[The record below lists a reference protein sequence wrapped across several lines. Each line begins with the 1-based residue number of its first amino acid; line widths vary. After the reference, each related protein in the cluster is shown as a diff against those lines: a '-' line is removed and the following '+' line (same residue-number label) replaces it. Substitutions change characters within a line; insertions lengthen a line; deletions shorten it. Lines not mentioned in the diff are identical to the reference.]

1 MNGQIENQENQQ
13 VIAEKSLQ
21 TLLCDLKK
29 GWVEFLSCLLS
40 HMIWLIEKQAKL

>member
-21 TLLCDLKK
+21 TLLCGLKK
-29 GWVEFLSCLLS
+29 G
-40 HMIWLIEKQAKL
+40 